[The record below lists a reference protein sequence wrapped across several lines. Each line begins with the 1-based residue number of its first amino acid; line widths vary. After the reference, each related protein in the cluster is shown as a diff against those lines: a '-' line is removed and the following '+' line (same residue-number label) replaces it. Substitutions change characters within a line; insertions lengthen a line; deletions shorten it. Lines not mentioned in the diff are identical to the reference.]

1 MVLSHILGQ
10 KMASVITLVRVALM
24 TKMGHSSI
32 NVVNGIRRNRIRLKT
47 PELTEDDMLIV

>member
-32 NVVNGIRRNRIRLKT
+32 NVVNGIRRNRIEIPDLK
-47 PELTEDDMLIV
+47 EEDMPVV

>member
-1 MVLSHILGQ
+1 
-10 KMASVITLVRVALM
+10 MASVITLVRVALM